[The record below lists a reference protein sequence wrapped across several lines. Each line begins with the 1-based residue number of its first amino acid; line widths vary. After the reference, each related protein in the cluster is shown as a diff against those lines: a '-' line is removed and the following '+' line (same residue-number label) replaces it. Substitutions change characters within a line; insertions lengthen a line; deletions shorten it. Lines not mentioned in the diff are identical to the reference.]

1 MTVHR
6 ANLKIVEPA
15 YSPEQCLREAFT
27 ALATAE
33 RHVRDLQAI
42 IAVEGRKIAG
52 QRGLAF
58 LRVEAL
64 KREFGPK

>member
-1 MTVHR
+1 MKASHLR
-6 ANLKIVEPA
+6 AVEPA
-15 YSPEQCLREAFT
+15 YSPEQCLREAFA
-27 ALATAE
+27 ALAIAE
-33 RHVRDLQAI
+33 QHVRDLQAV

-58 LRVEAL
+58 MRVEAL